1 MIKSNYLFSLLF
13 VLISFVL
20 ISWGVVGHHAIGK
33 IAASHLTPSADAAV
47 HELLGNESLADV
59 STWADELRMKPEFK
73 YTTPWHYINL
83 PLGLSYSQFK
93 EKVED
98 MSDENVYSAMLKQEK
113 ILADQNS
120 AKEKRA
126 EALKFIVH
134 FVGDLHQPMHISRAE
149 DQGGNTIQLNYE
161 GKGTNLHSL
170 WDSRLIEH
178 QGLNY
183 EQLAEKYDHATAKDT
198 RKWQQAPLIVW
209 MWESYQIS
217 SQLYAEVDQM
227 KDRKLDADYYEKHY
241 PIIEKRLQQAGL
253 RLAGLLNGI
262 LKEGT
267 VSAEA
272 AQ

>member
-1 MIKSNYLFSLLF
+1 MIKANYLYSILF
-13 VLISFVL
+13 VMSSFVL
-20 ISWGVVGHHAIGK
+20 ISWGVTGHHAVGK
-33 IAASHLTPSADAAV
+33 IAANHLTPGAKAAV
-47 HELLGNESLADV
+47 QELLGNESLAGV

-93 EKVED
+93 EKVENMTQD
-98 MSDENVYSAMLKQEK
+98 NVYSAMLKQEK
-113 ILADQNS
+113 ILADQNLS
-120 AKEKRA
+120 KKKRA

-149 DQGGNTIQLNYE
+149 DEGGNTIQLNYE

-178 QGLNY
+178 QGLTY
-183 EQLAEKYDHATAKDT
+183 EQVAEKYDHVSARESK
-198 RKWQQAPLIVW
+198 KWQKAPLIVW

-217 SQLYAEVDQM
+217 STLYAEVDQM
-227 KDRKLDADYYEKHY
+227 KDRKLEADYGEKHY

-262 LKEGT
+262 L
-267 VSAEA
+267 
-272 AQ
+272 

>member
-1 MIKSNYLFSLLF
+1 MIKSNYFFSILF
-13 VLISFVL
+13 VIISFVL
-20 ISWGVVGHHAIGK
+20 ISWGVTGHHAIGK
-33 IAASHLTPSADAAV
+33 IAVNHLKPDAMAAV
-47 HELLGNESLADV
+47 KELLGNESLADV
-59 STWADELRMKPEFK
+59 STWADEIRKKPEFK

-83 PLGLSYSQFK
+83 PLGLNFNQFK
-93 EKVED
+93 KRVEEMKAD
-98 MSDENVYSAMLKQEK
+98 NVYSAMLAQEK
-113 ILADQNS
+113 ILADTS
-120 AKEKRA
+120 AAKDKRA

-178 QGLNY
+178 QGLTY
-183 EQLAEKYDHATAKDT
+183 EQLAEQYDKGTIKEL
-198 RKWQQAPLIVW
+198 RKLQKAPLIVW

-217 SQLYAEVDQM
+217 SKLYEEVDNM
-227 KDRKLDADYYEKHY
+227 KNRNLNADYYEKHY

-262 LKEGT
+262 L
-267 VSAEA
+267 
-272 AQ
+272 